1 MRKLIEQMMKFGV
14 VGFICF
20 FIDYGFMILFTEAF
34 HINYLISAALS
45 FSISTIVNYILS
57 MRYVFR
63 SKKGINK
70 AKEFI
75 IFVVL
80 SVIGLG
86 VNEAAMWIAV
96 EGLGIYYMIS
106 KIGATAVVMVFNFVT
121 RKIFLEDKGDP
132 DAES

>member
-1 MRKLIEQMMKFGV
+1 MRKLIEQIMKFGV
-14 VGFICF
+14 VGFLCF
-20 FIDYGFMILFTEAF
+20 FIDYGLMIVFTEIF
-34 HINYLISAALS
+34 SINYLLSAALS
-45 FSISTIVNYILS
+45 FSISTIVNYSLS

-63 SKKGINK
+63 SKKDANK
-70 AKEFI
+70 IKEFV

-96 EGLGIYYMIS
+96 EGMRIHYMIA

-121 RKIFLEDKGDP
+121 RKIFLEERDN
-132 DAES
+132 AQS